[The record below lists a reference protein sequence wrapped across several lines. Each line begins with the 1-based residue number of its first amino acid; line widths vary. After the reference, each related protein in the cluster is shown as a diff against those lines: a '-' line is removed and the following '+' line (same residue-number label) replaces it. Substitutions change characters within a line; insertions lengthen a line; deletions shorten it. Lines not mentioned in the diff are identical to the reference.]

1 MEKYFL
7 FQDLGQSFYIAD
19 LDMRSSPSDGQF
31 HSLKLFYKLLIHISS
46 SLKKK
51 KSLSPLPIP
60 NSGLGELN
68 ELLKFT
74 QFLA

>member
-1 MEKYFL
+1 MEKYCL

-46 SLKKK
+46 SLKKTK
-51 KSLSPLPIP
+51 VVITITHPKQWF
-60 NSGLGELN
+60 
-68 ELLKFT
+68 KRT
-74 QFLA
+74 K